1 MLWATDGETRGSTKE
16 EASMSKKSFCVIVG
30 MLCLV
35 LGAGSALA
43 HPPSQILAQ
52 FTPETRILEIRIPH
66 GVADARGDHY
76 ISEVRVF
83 RNGKEIITQYIA
95 SQFSPQEQRVQYL
108 VIDAQKGDT
117 LTIYARCN
125 KFGEKQVDLVVE

>member
-1 MLWATDGETRGSTKE
+1 MPE
-16 EASMSKKSFCVIVG
+16 KSLFVIVG
-30 MLCLV
+30 MLIFV
-35 LGAGSALA
+35 LGAGSAFA

-52 FTPETRILEIRIPH
+52 FTPETRILDIRIPH
-66 GVADARGDHY
+66 SVADARGDHY

-83 RNGKEIITQYIA
+83 RNSQEIIVQYIA

-108 VIDAQKGDT
+108 VVDAQKGDT

-125 KFGEKQVDLVVE
+125 KFGEKKVDLIVE